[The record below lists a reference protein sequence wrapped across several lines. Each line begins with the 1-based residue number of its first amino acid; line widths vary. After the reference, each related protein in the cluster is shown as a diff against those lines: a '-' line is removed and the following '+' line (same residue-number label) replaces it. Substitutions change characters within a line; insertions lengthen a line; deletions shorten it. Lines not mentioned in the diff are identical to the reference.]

1 MVQGET
7 VRDCLNFNCTYCLS
21 CNSNMKLLFSVPG
34 PQGTPTDGGFTMMM
48 VMVGWLV
55 IATALFMLR
64 PSRLRGNGD
73 QKPAGGGGGDN
84 VSQTQI
90 MLLHVQECLPA

>member
-1 MVQGET
+1 
-7 VRDCLNFNCTYCLS
+7 
-21 CNSNMKLLFSVPG
+21 
-34 PQGTPTDGGFTMMM
+34 MMM

-84 VSQTQI
+84 VSQGSGYGKKLRKTAG
-90 MLLHVQECLPA
+90 L